1 MISFKCDTWTC
12 FKTTFALFLLWFKL
26 FLLFN
31 KMGQRDLNKMC
42 FWSFYGLK
50 VIKKCLPRFTKY
62 KKCFI
67 ERAVNV
73 HVLYDFK
80 YLQKFILSA
89 RTEKGC
95 LMYTWLSVSCSETH
109 LGLRSVSLI
118 YYWIFLFMIYFN
130 TRWRSVTIFDICF
143 FSCTAVVH
151 SGEFSN

>member
-1 MISFKCDTWTC
+1 MSYFYLCSVSHVPRWIKKMHISPNHIKFKW
-12 FKTTFALFLLWFKL
+12 FPLNVIPEHVLKQHLFLLWFKL

-73 HVLYDFK
+73 HVLYAFK
-80 YLQKFILSA
+80 YLFKNSSCQK
-89 RTEKGC
+89 EQKKD
-95 LMYTWLSVSCSETH
+95 V
-109 LGLRSVSLI
+109 
-118 YYWIFLFMIYFN
+118 
-130 TRWRSVTIFDICF
+130 
-143 FSCTAVVH
+143 
-151 SGEFSN
+151 